1 MLNLIT
7 LCDVRSKQSI
17 LDVGCGPGLS
27 TRLVALDMKKG
38 LFYYKYRCYLLR
50 S

>member
-1 MLNLIT
+1 MRN
-7 LCDVRSKQSI
+7 KHSI

-38 LFYYKYRCYLLR
+38 LIYNKYRCNLLW